1 MGYEFSGQNLKED
14 FYFNFLPHDFTEN
27 FETDLFR
34 ETIKTLVV
42 IVLFCASILY
52 NVIE

>member
-1 MGYEFSGQNLKED
+1 MCYEFSGQNLNEV

-27 FETDLFR
+27 FETDLFK
-34 ETIKTLVV
+34 ETIKILVV

-52 NVIE
+52 KVIE